1 MSLFTGLYFHN
12 WWRNNFNWIYAGVI
26 FINNFIF
33 QIKKNH
39 KTVCMFINNTG
50 HPLNI
55 SIATCIQRFLVW
67 TCQCLPVGGVFSGK
81 PSLFS
86 STCTFTFIALHSI
99 IWILFTSLF
108 IFLFLWSLLFT
119 VIRAT
124 VCKSN
129 SLSEYKTDYLQFSLR
144 GDLHGKYCKVLI

>member
-1 MSLFTGLYFHN
+1 
-12 WWRNNFNWIYAGVI
+12 
-26 FINNFIF
+26 
-33 QIKKNH
+33 
-39 KTVCMFINNTG
+39 MFINKTG
-50 HPLNI
+50 HPLRI
-55 SIATCIQRFLVW
+55 SIATCIQRFWVW

-108 IFLFLWSLLFT
+108 IFLFLWSLLSTF
-119 VIRAT
+119 IRAT

-129 SLSEYKTDYLQFSLR
+129 SLSEYKTMIIYNFAWEEIYKENIVKYGTNLMTFV
-144 GDLHGKYCKVLI
+144 GGKCCLSMIF